1 MTTEFDRSTDDDGEL
16 IVIDGLPE
24 ETLVRLATM
33 PTEERPK
40 AEGHPSRR

>member
-1 MTTEFDRSTDDDGEL
+1 MTTNPDRSTNDDEEL

-33 PTEERPK
+33 PTEETPE